1 MSKPS
6 IVFDTNALISALMY
20 PGSVSAAALIQA
32 VKHFQLVA
40 SDATWAELEVVT
52 GRKKF
57 AKYWNEQSRLVF
69 LTELAAMTD
78 FCTTQTVFTASND
91 ASDNKFLELAVDAKA
106 KVIVS
111 GDSDLRSLHP
121 FQSIAIISPNDFL
134 SLFSSK

>member
-1 MSKPS
+1 MTKPT

-20 PGSVSAAALIQA
+20 PSSVIAAALIQA
-32 VKHFQLVA
+32 AQHFQLVA

-57 AKYWNEQSRLVF
+57 VKYWNEHSRLLF

-78 FCTTQTVFTASND
+78 FCATQTVIAASND
-91 ASDNKFLELAVDAKA
+91 ASDNKFLELAIDAKA

-121 FQSIAIISPNDFL
+121 FQEIAIISPSDFL
-134 SLFSSK
+134 GLLK

>member
-1 MSKPS
+1 MSKAT

-20 PGSVSAAALIQA
+20 PESISANALIQA

-40 SDATWAELEVVT
+40 SDHTWAELEMVT

-78 FCTTQTVFTASND
+78 FYSTQIVIIACND
-91 ASDNKFLELAVDAKA
+91 ASDNKFLELAIDANA

-111 GDSDLRSLHP
+111 GDNDLRSMHP
-121 FQSIAIISPNDFL
+121 FRGVAIISPGDFL
-134 SLFSSK
+134 GLLK

>member
-1 MSKPS
+1 MSKPA

-20 PGSVSAAALIQA
+20 PSSVSASALIQA

-40 SDATWAELEVVT
+40 SDATWAELETVS

-78 FCTTQTVFTASND
+78 FCTTQTVITTCND
-91 ASDNKFLELAVDAKA
+91 ASDNKFLELAIDAKA

-121 FQSIAIISPNDFL
+121 FQGVAIIAPSDFL
-134 SLFSSK
+134 GLLSSR